1 MIKVFI
7 IDDHRIVLDGLK
19 NLIQAD
25 KDLEICGTASGYS
38 EFMDKIQS
46 CSPDVILSDIS
57 LPGKSGIEILKEITN
72 RLPNTGTIML
82 SMYTDEEFIFN
93 AINSGARGY
102 LPKNISGTELIN
114 AIKTVAGG
122 GEYFSNDISKKV
134 LSSYIKKARNPEES
148 PSAAS
153 LSEREKEILKLYAE
167 GKSNGEIADALFISI
182 RTVESHKNHIMHKLN
197 LKNPVDLVKFA
208 IKNKYIDL

>member
-7 IDDHRIVLDGLK
+7 IDDHRIVLDGLV

-72 RLPNTGTIML
+72 RLPNAGTIML

-134 LSSYIKKARNPEES
+134 LSSYIKKARNPEEN
-148 PSAAS
+148 PSATS

-208 IKNKYIDL
+208 IKNKYIEL